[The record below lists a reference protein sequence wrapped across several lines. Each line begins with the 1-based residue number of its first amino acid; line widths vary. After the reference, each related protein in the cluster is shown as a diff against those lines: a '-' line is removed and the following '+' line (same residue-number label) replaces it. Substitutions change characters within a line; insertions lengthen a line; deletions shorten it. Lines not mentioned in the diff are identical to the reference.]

1 MAENTEFPGL
11 RGAVNALRETDILE
25 IAVHGWGRQGLIPL
39 WFGEGD
45 VPTPRFICDAAHE
58 AMLRGE
64 TFYTDQNG
72 VPELRAALR
81 DYHRRTSGVELSDG
95 RISVTNSGMMAIGL
109 AVGML
114 AGPGDEAVVVGP
126 VWPNIYSVIELAGA
140 TAAHATIRLGPEGWS
155 LDLEEVFAAVNE
167 RTRAIFV
174 NSPNNPTGWIMPEE
188 DQERLM
194 DFARERGIW
203 IISDEVYHT
212 LVYDRPSAT
221 SMLRFA
227 EPDDRLVV
235 VNSFSKSWLMTGWRM
250 GWMAHPEGLGPTAAK
265 LIQIQ
270 TSGVPQFV
278 QRAGIAALEGG
289 DDTIAELRER
299 CRVGRDIVF
308 DRLDKW
314 PRARAVRPNGAFYA
328 FFAVEGAEEDS
339 LAFCKAL
346 VDRCNV
352 GLAPG
357 GAFGPG
363 GEGYLRLCYAST
375 PEKLHRAM
383 DALEAEIGGR

>member
-1 MAENTEFPGL
+1 MAENVEFPGL

-140 TAAHATIRLGPEGWS
+140 TAAHATIRLGPEGWR

-227 EPDDRLVV
+227 EPDDLLVV

-250 GWMAHPEGLGPTAAK
+250 GWMTHPEGLGPTAAK

-299 CRVGRDIVF
+299 CRIGRDIVF
-308 DRLDKW
+308 DRLDGW

-328 FFAVEGAEEDS
+328 FFAVEGAEDS
-339 LAFCKAL
+339 LAFCKEL